1 MELDLSQVIKIARAK
16 QLKDIDMLRDKV
28 NLEIA
33 IAWYNSLLSHVS
45 RYDPKKFPK
54 QPVSHEDKEINNSD
68 DVDNDNALAFGYAM
82 KALIDAKKQRG
93 EGA

>member
-1 MELDLSQVIKIARAK
+1 MELDLSQVIEIAKAK
-16 QLKDIDMLRDKV
+16 QVKDIDALRDKA
-28 NLEIA
+28 NIEIA

-54 QPVSHEDKEINNSD
+54 QPASNEDKEISSD

-82 KALIDAKKQRG
+82 KALIDAKKQQG
-93 EGA
+93 EEA

>member
-1 MELDLSQVIKIARAK
+1 MELDLSQVIEIAKAK
-16 QLKDIDMLRDKV
+16 QVKDIDAIRDKA
-28 NLEIA
+28 NIEIA

-54 QPVSHEDKEINNSD
+54 QPVSNEDKEISSD

-82 KALIDAKKQRG
+82 KALIDAKKQQG
-93 EGA
+93 EEA